1 MRIQS
6 KQDLDRELKELRE
19 TFYEMFESPYSQ
31 DATDTAV
38 AFVTPEVRQAIQ
50 KYYNVKDAVDFVTGY
65 LC

>member
-6 KQDLDRELKELRE
+6 KQDL
-19 TFYEMFESPYSQ
+19 
-31 DATDTAV
+31 AV